1 MNGVGE
7 KWTSWKML
15 KIAILFLFLLSPA
28 LTLRLRP
35 HDYMGGRSRDEY
47 DRMLRNR
54 SAAAIIL
61 GEIRSSMSD
70 VMFIKTESY
79 LHSGVAYR
87 LNLDY
92 DALSSKGEVKDMGQ
106 KPAIPNVP
114 QGRHDVT
121 TDKAHE
127 HENEPELPPGEED
140 IFHCEGA
147 DTVIRTQ
154 ARDFR
159 GFIGDLQ
166 REVKPWLD
174 PSKPH
179 LHTDGTELLPWYRL
193 MTLSDP
199 HYIRGYMIGAWWLK
213 RQRTKT
219 QLEAAVNFLNEGI
232 SNNPEAFQLYLMR
245 GEIMHTLE
253 RNQEAKRSYRD
264 AAELAAKQRP
274 AGGKTSA
281 RWTEYN
287 EEDALASMRLAVFS
301 EKEFGSKKEALT
313 LARRYLAVLEHDAIL
328 ENLIKRLE
336 QEQPANIKLPIY

>member
-1 MNGVGE
+1 MNGVGG

-28 LTLRLRP
+28 LTLRLKP
-35 HDYMGGRSRDEY
+35 NDYTGGRSRDEY

-61 GEIRSSMSD
+61 GEIRTSMSD
-70 VMFIKTESY
+70 IMFNKTELY

-92 DALSSKGEVKDMGQ
+92 DALSSKGEVRDMGQ
-106 KPAIPNVP
+106 TPANPNAP
-114 QGRHDVT
+114 QGHQEVA
-121 TDKAHE
+121 TDKTHEHE
-127 HENEPELPPGEED
+127 HENEPELPPGEEN

-147 DTVIRTQ
+147 DTVIHTQ
-154 ARDFR
+154 AKDFR

-213 RQRTKT
+213 RQRTKN
-219 QLEAAVNFLNEGI
+219 QLEAAVNFLKEGI
-232 SNNPEAFQLYLMR
+232 RNNPDAFQLYLMR
-245 GEIMHTLE
+245 GEIMHALE
-253 RNQEAKRSYRD
+253 RNQEAKRSYKN

-301 EKEFGSKKEALT
+301 EREFGSKKEAMA
-313 LARRYLAVLEHDAIL
+313 LARRYLAVLEQDAIL

-336 QEQPANIKLPIY
+336 KE

>member
-7 KWTSWKML
+7 KWTSLKML
-15 KIAILFLFLLSPA
+15 KMAILFLFLLSPA

-70 VMFIKTESY
+70 IMFIKTERY
-79 LHSGVAYR
+79 LHSGIAYK

-92 DALSSKGEVKDMGQ
+92 DALSSKGQVRDMGRT
-106 KPAIPNVP
+106 PAIPNAP
-114 QGRHDVT
+114 QGRHEVT
-121 TDKAHE
+121 TKAHE
-127 HENEPELPPGEED
+127 HEHEPELPPGEED

-166 REVKPWLD
+166 REVKPWID
-174 PSKPH
+174 PLKPH

-219 QLEAAVNFLNEGI
+219 QIEAAVNFLEEGI
-232 SNNPEAFQLYLMR
+232 RNNPGAFQLYLMR

-253 RNQEAKRSYRD
+253 RNQEAKRSYRE

-287 EEDALASMRLAVFS
+287 EEDALASMRLAVLS
-301 EKEFGSKKEALT
+301 EREFGSKKEALA

-336 QEQPANIKLPIY
+336 Q

>member
-1 MNGVGE
+1 MSGVGE
-7 KWTSWKML
+7 KRTSLKTL
-15 KIAILFLFLLSPA
+15 KIAIIFLFLLSPA
-28 LTLRLRP
+28 MTLHLRP
-35 HDYMGGRSRDEY
+35 NDYTGGRTRDEN

-54 SAAAIIL
+54 SAVATIL

-70 VMFIKTESY
+70 IMFYKTELY
-79 LHSGVAYR
+79 LHSGVAYK

-92 DALSSKGEVKDMGQ
+92 EALSSKGQVVDLG
-106 KPAIPNVP
+106 KPTANL
-114 QGRHDVT
+114 
-121 TDKAHE
+121 KASQVSHE
-127 HENEPELPPGEED
+127 TATAKAPEHGHENEPELPKGEEE

-147 DTVIRTQ
+147 DTVIPRQ
-154 ARDFR
+154 INDFR

-166 REVKPWLD
+166 REVKPWID

-213 RQRTKT
+213 RQRKNT
-219 QLEAAVNFLNEGI
+219 QLEAAVNFLKEGI

-245 GEIMHTLE
+245 GEIMHTLGQ
-253 RNQEAKRSYRD
+253 NQEAKRSFKE
-264 AAELAAKQRP
+264 AAELAVKQRP
-274 AGGKTSA
+274 AGGKISKQ
-281 RWTEYN
+281 WTEYN

-301 EKEFGSKKEALT
+301 EREFGSKKEALA
-313 LARRYLAVLEHDAIL
+313 LARRYLNVLEHDAIL

-336 QEQPANIKLPIY
+336 QK